1 MDEWCETCGKRVAV
15 DGGNS
20 GLLECSH
27 RNPAHLATMRRPHP
41 EQAAIDAGNARLL
54 AGGDGPDEDP
64 EYLKHCAEQEALE
77 PDYGPDDIGLIA
89 PTGHDV
95 GSAR

>member
-1 MDEWCETCGKRVAV
+1 MDEWCATCGERVPV

-27 RNPAHLATMRRPHP
+27 RNPAHLAEMRQAHP
-41 EQAAIDAGNARLL
+41 DQAAVDAESAALL
-54 AGGDGPDEDP
+54 AGGEGPDEDP
-64 EYLKHCAEQEALE
+64 AYLKHCAEQEAE
-77 PDYGPDDIGLIA
+77 RPDYGPDDIGLVA